1 MNISHKESSPINI
14 MNSQE
19 EQKDG
24 EGEQQENVVYDLKTD
39 VGQDVNIFSIK
50 DGSQKLS
57 SNLTKPNGEKDEIG
71 PAVAGGADKQQN
83 LIEVPD
89 IKGTPTKEHE
99 EIVKYHDE
107 ICEKKRSVHGG
118 GNIEHNQQS
127 HMDKAITILPEEPMQ
142 KNRD

>member
-1 MNISHKESSPINI
+1 M
-14 MNSQE
+14 
-19 EQKDG
+19 
-24 EGEQQENVVYDLKTD
+24 YDLKTD
-39 VGQDVNIFSIK
+39 VGQDVNIFSIE

-107 ICEKKRSVHGG
+107 ICEKKRSVHDG
-118 GNIEHNQQS
+118 GNIKHNKHSQI
-127 HMDKAITILPEEPMQ
+127 DKGLTILPEDPMQ
-142 KNRD
+142 QIKDLMLI